1 MICYIYPVIYDPDG
15 LTDTVLLHMQFLVKS
30 ICDWIRAPLVC
41 TLAVFYIPIS
51 SIAITVTTMPAK
63 PKQKAKE
70 KVNKVP

>member
-15 LTDTVLLHMQFLVKS
+15 LTATVHMPFLVKS

-70 KVNKVP
+70 KANEVP